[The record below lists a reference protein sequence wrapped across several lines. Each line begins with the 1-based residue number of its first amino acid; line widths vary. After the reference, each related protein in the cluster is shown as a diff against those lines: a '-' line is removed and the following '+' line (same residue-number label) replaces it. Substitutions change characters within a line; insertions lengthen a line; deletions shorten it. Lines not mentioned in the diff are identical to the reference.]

1 VPQWPQ
7 SPLME
12 LPFFEAAHRDLSMS
26 LQAWIARHISTRLH
40 DDDVDLACRAHVRA
54 LGDAGWLR
62 YCVPAAYGG
71 ATPEVDSRS
80 LCLLRQA
87 LGRADGL
94 ADFAFAMQGLGSGPI
109 GLFGSHA
116 LKERYLPA
124 VAAGRKIAAFAL
136 TEPQAGSDVAAMRT
150 QAVRDGDVY
159 RLNGVKTFISNAG
172 LADFYCVFARTQ
184 ENAGD
189 GICAFVVDADA
200 PGFSVRE
207 RIQTCAPHPLGT
219 IQFDDCVVPAD
230 QRIGAAGAGL
240 RVALGTLDVFR
251 ASVGAAALGF
261 AQAALTLALERA
273 SSRHMFDGLLADMQL
288 TRAALGDM
296 STRIEASALLV
307 YRAAWERDVL
317 KRRTTR
323 AAAMAKMFATE
334 AAQRV
339 IDQSLQ
345 LHGGIGVQ
353 VGHPIELLYREIRA
367 LRIYEGAT
375 EVQKLILGKE
385 ALKAFHQSED

>member
-1 VPQWPQ
+1 MSNP
-7 SPLME
+7 SLME
-12 LPFFEAAHRDLSMS
+12 WPFFDAAHRDLAAS
-26 LQAWIARHISTRLH
+26 LHAWLAQHISTRIH
-40 DDDVDLACRAHVRA
+40 GEDVDHVCRTHVRT
-54 LGDAGWLR
+54 LGQAGWLR
-62 YCVPAAYGG
+62 YCVPSAYGG
-71 ATPEVDSRS
+71 ATPEIDSRS

-87 LGRADGL
+87 FGKADGL

-116 LKERYLPA
+116 LKERYLPE
-124 VAAGRKIAAFAL
+124 VAAGKKIAAFAL
-136 TEPQAGSDVAAMRT
+136 TESDAGSDVAAMT
-150 QAVRDGDVY
+150 TCAVRDGNAY
-159 RLNGVKTFISNAG
+159 RLTGAKTFISNAG

-184 ENAGD
+184 ADEKD
-189 GICAFVVDADA
+189 GISAFVVDADA
-200 PGFSVRE
+200 PGFSVAE

-219 IQFDDCVVPAD
+219 IRFEDCIVAAD

-240 RVALGTLDVFR
+240 KIALGTLDVFR

-261 AQAALTLALERA
+261 AEAALALALARTSSRRMFGDTLAN
-273 SSRHMFDGLLADMQL
+273 MQL
-288 TRAALGDM
+288 TRASLGDM
-296 STRIEASALLV
+296 CTQIDASALLV
-307 YRAAWERDVL
+307 YRAAWERDVC
-317 KRRTTR
+317 RHRTTR

-334 AAQRV
+334 AAQRI

-345 LHGGIGVQ
+345 LHGGMGVQ

-385 ALKAFHQSED
+385 ALRTFQDQG